1 MPTFFSHERLFKLIN
16 VLVACGFMSSCIVS
30 PSTQS
35 DREVINALVI
45 KNETSVALLNV
56 TLRVPEK
63 HKIVRTNKVLPRQEY
78 SLGFQ
83 ASRNE
88 RDYATLT
95 WTHRDQTYTREINT
109 YIPEDIVNS
118 VASRVVIRIGE
129 NGYLGSKIEPYPEEY

>member
-1 MPTFFSHERLFKLIN
+1 MTTFFSHERLFKLFN

-30 PSTQS
+30 PPTQL
-35 DREVINALVI
+35 DREIINALVI

-63 HKIVRTNKVLPRQEY
+63 HKIVKTNKVLPRQEY

-95 WTHRDQTYTREINT
+95 WTHRNQTYTREINT
-109 YIPEDIVNS
+109 YIPEDIESS

-129 NGYLGSKIEPYPEEY
+129 NGYLGSKIEPYPDE